1 MIAKLHLKALL
12 KLRKSKCLV
21 FRCLVQNAQPVL
33 HLLVYLF
40 IALDLRS
47 VLIRT
52 DLLLGKSIKL
62 MTSLDTLLVEFLA

>member
-12 KLRKSKCLV
+12 KLRKAESLV

-33 HLLVYLF
+33 HLLEYLF